1 MRLPDRPT
9 GPASASDVR
18 SVRFRSRDQL
28 FLYRPFLVFSVSAGS
43 PGVNPPEPVGARCA
57 RCATTIPFRLQE
69 APMSENINTA
79 PEQDETETP
88 EVSAHQESKS
98 ERIDQ
103 VVGQAFAEGHVI

>member
-1 MRLPDRPT
+1 
-9 GPASASDVR
+9 
-18 SVRFRSRDQL
+18 
-28 FLYRPFLVFSVSAGS
+28 
-43 PGVNPPEPVGARCA
+43 
-57 RCATTIPFRLQE
+57 
-69 APMSENINTA
+69 MSENINTA